1 MSLDRLNTIKKIL
14 DDQNTL
20 GARADTKAVALLTS
34 LGLFTA
40 FFIYFIKDIAVNYFS
55 IIMLAIYFV
64 SAVLAMYNIIMTI
77 YPRTRSSGQEAGKSG
92 PIPDKAAFFA
102 DICQFKNHKDYK
114 ECLQEMLKDEQ
125 IVEDVYTREIYEVSL
140 LTSAKYKHA
149 QQSVYF
155 VLSAIITE
163 FILVA
168 FVFAERALH

>member
-1 MSLDRLNTIKKIL
+1 MSLDRLNTIKRIL

-34 LGLFTA
+34 LGLFAA
-40 FFIYFIKDIAVNYFS
+40 FFMYFIKDIIVNYFS
-55 IIMLAIYFV
+55 IVMLSIYFI

-77 YPRTRSSGQEAGKSG
+77 YPRMRSSGQEADKNVIS
-92 PIPDKAAFFA
+92 PHKAAFFA

-125 IVEDVYTREIYEVSL
+125 IIEDVYTREIYEISMI
-140 LTSAKYKHA
+140 TSAKYKHA
-149 QQSVYF
+149 QRSVYF
-155 VLSAIITE
+155 VLAAIIVE

-168 FVFAERALH
+168 YVFAEKALS